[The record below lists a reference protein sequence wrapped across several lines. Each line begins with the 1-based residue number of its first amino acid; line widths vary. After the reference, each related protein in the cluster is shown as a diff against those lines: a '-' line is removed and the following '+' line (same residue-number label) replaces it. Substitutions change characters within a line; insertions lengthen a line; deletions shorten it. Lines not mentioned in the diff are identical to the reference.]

1 VGAKA
6 ASCAAL
12 CVQQFSAWTF
22 STQGYLAP
30 IPESLAPDVYAWA
43 IPFNT
48 PRNANNS
55 AITFIERLKQT
66 YVF

>member
-1 VGAKA
+1 LR
-6 ASCAAL
+6 AL
-12 CVQQFSAWTF
+12 CFQQLGASTFSKRGRFEPISERLALDAYAWT
-22 STQGYLAP
+22 
-30 IPESLAPDVYAWA
+30 

-48 PRNANNS
+48 TRDVNNS